1 MTTTQID
8 VVLDAMLTLIKIGG
22 CIVFVA
28 IIAVGTFA
36 VQKEGALDADNEWPG
51 GQRPQRWPRRG
62 AGNE

>member
-36 VQKEGALDADNEWPG
+36 VHTWQKEGGFIYISPETLV
-51 GQRPQRWPRRG
+51 
-62 AGNE
+62 